1 MYEINNRNNRTLVV
15 ARIAMNGRKSDS
27 MLLLKIYDPELH
39 QGPGGM
45 VLSPILLGPVL
56 VWNQQGVGVVRSRTF
71 LCGVGFLTIHRSRSR
86 IFLSDSGSSTRLFFY
101 ITLQVGNSCW
111 NDTVSFETFIE
122 TENSCC
128 APRFPLFAQTSFTLC
143 QRVGVGNFTS
153 DSATLVTSRTIRG
166 CLLTMGGVSSPPR
179 AAPPTLPR
187 GKAEVESVRFSLEV
201 IYVFHNCFEPGP
213 SCLTLIPMRPFKIV
227 FKM

>member
-71 LCGVGFLTIHRSRSR
+71 LCGVGFLTIRRSRTFLCGVGFLTIHRSRSR

-101 ITLQVGNSCW
+101 ITLQVGNSC
-111 NDTVSFETFIE
+111 
-122 TENSCC
+122 
-128 APRFPLFAQTSFTLC
+128 
-143 QRVGVGNFTS
+143 
-153 DSATLVTSRTIRG
+153 
-166 CLLTMGGVSSPPR
+166 
-179 AAPPTLPR
+179 
-187 GKAEVESVRFSLEV
+187 
-201 IYVFHNCFEPGP
+201 
-213 SCLTLIPMRPFKIV
+213 
-227 FKM
+227 